1 MLSNEIPLILSF
13 LKEGSSTNLTL
24 YRSREEEDFKERST
38 QIELAFVKQRAL
50 EEEEV
55 LQKKR
60 KEVDE
65 L

>member
-24 YRSREEEDFKERST
+24 YRSREQEDFKERST